1 MSSNAIVHAVG
12 FPLWKRKH
20 VRTFLQPAEV
30 RFVSTPSL
38 LARGEKTTVATWGLR
53 LPDEQ
58 FPPDCVVWRLE
69 DGFLR
74 SVGLGTDLTPPLSW
88 VKDVRGIYYD
98 PSGPSD
104 LEHLLATHHFSAAQQ
119 DRAKA
124 LGARIRTAGLTKYNV
139 GSCAWRRPAAAARVI
154 LVPGQVE
161 SDASILRGTRTVTTN
176 LALLQAV
183 RRAEPDAYV
192 LYKPHPDVAA
202 GLRKTGRGEDQV
214 REWCHEV
221 VAEASMGSLLETV
234 DEIHTMTS
242 LAGFEGLLRDK
253 KVVTY
258 GMPFYAGW
266 GLTEDRDM
274 APEVQTRRRRNLHRD
289 ELVAACLVLYPIYAG
304 RDGRLRSGPEE
315 TLNELSAWREEKPIR
330 WHTLRP
336 VLRLLSR

>member
-1 MSSNAIVHAVG
+1 MSSHPTIHAVG

-30 RFVSTPSL
+30 RFVPTLAL
-38 LARGEKTTVATWGLR
+38 LPRGEAVTVATWGLR
-53 LPDEQ
+53 VPDAR
-58 FPPDCVVWRLE
+58 FAPNCLVWRLE

-74 SVGLGTDLTPPLSW
+74 SVGLGADLTPPLSW
-88 VKDVRGIYYD
+88 VKDTRGIYYD
-98 PSGPSD
+98 PSRPSD
-104 LEHLLATHHFSAAQQ
+104 LEHLLATQDFPAALQ

-124 LGARIRTAGLTKYNV
+124 LAARIRSAGLTKYNV
-139 GSCAWRRPAAAARVI
+139 GSSAWRRPAAAARVI

-161 SDASILRGTRTVTTN
+161 SDASVRHGTRTVTTN

-202 GLRKTGRGEDQV
+202 GLRKSGRGEEQV
-214 REWCHEV
+214 REWCHES
-221 VAEASMGSLLETV
+221 VAEAAMGSLLETV

-242 LAGFEGLLRDK
+242 LAGFEALLRGK

-274 APEVQTRRRRNLHRD
+274 TPEVQARRERNLHRD
-289 ELVAACLVLYPIYAG
+289 ELVAACLVLYPLYAG
-304 RDGRLRSGPEE
+304 RDGQLRKGPEE
-315 TLNELSAWREEKPIR
+315 TLNELSAWREEKPLR
-330 WHTLRP
+330 GSVLRP